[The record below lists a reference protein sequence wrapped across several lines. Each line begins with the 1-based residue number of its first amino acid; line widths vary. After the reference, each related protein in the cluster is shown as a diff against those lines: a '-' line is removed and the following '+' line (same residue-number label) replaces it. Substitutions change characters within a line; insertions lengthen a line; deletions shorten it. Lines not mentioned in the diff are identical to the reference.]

1 MSKAVDTV
9 LPDVRSPAA
18 GGADTRLMELYWNR
32 AQLKKEFAAL
42 RDERFRLLEAL
53 TEQEGKTARYRQKL
67 EYLEDLLGD
76 ADTADNTVAFFTLAR
91 LWKRCAARLVAFSG
105 DLTQQRRRKEAQAC
119 EAVWR
124 GEAAARLA
132 AATQRLTSIRDRRDT
147 DRTTLDRLSTELDDA
162 AGLTATFRRKRLKED
177 VDTAR
182 RDLDTAG
189 HELAAAERQL
199 AKLHA
204 EKPPEPPPLS
214 LRSRR
219 AVNFTVI
226 ALAEKMADHFGAAEL
241 SDLARQTLSRSV
253 GTVRFG
259 APDACR
265 AIVRQVHEYVHA
277 FEKLEKK
284 PGFLKALTVRAREIQ
299 AQAQFDDDAAAV
311 PNARSLV
318 STPINVLE
326 SDIWDVSQAMVV

>member
-1 MSKAVDTV
+1 MDAV
-9 LPDVRSPAA
+9 LPDVRPPAA
-18 GGADTRLMELYWNR
+18 GGAETRLMELYWNR

-53 TEQEGKTARYRQKL
+53 TEQEGRTARYRQKL

-105 DLTQQRRRKEAQAC
+105 DLTQQRRRKEAETCA
-119 EAVWR
+119 AVWR
-124 GEAAARLA
+124 DDVTARVAAAK
-132 AATQRLTSIRDRRDT
+132 QRLTSIREKRDA
-147 DRTTLDRLSTELDDA
+147 DKATLERLSAELDDA
-162 AGLTATFRRKRLKED
+162 GGLTATFRRKRLKED

-182 RDLDTAG
+182 RDLDTAEY
-189 HELAAAERQL
+189 ELATALKQLTKLNAER
-199 AKLHA
+199 
-204 EKPPEPPPLS
+204 PPEPPPLS

-219 AVNFTVI
+219 AINFTVI

-259 APDACR
+259 APDTCR
-265 AIVRQVHEYVHA
+265 AIVRQVHECVSA

-284 PGFLKALTVRAREIQ
+284 PGFVKALTVRAREIQ
-299 AQAQFDDDAAAV
+299 AEAQFDDDGAAV
-311 PNARSLV
+311 PNARSLIGA
-318 STPINVLE
+318 PINVLE
-326 SDIWDVSQAMVV
+326 SDLWDVNQAMIV